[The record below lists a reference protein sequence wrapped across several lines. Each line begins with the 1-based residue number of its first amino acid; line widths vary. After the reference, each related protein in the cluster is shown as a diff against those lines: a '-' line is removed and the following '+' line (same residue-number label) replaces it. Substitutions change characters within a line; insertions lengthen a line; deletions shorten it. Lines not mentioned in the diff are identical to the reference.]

1 MRPATIPAALVTH
14 PTGFFRPE
22 NPVMFFGVHGIP
34 NSIYIVHVM
43 KRALPE
49 KPLRIHDRLKAAAE
63 DYEVRYGG
71 K

>member
-1 MRPATIPAALVTH
+1 
-14 PTGFFRPE
+14 
-22 NPVMFFGVHGIP
+22 MFFGVHGIP